1 MADHG
6 RVLVRASGTEPLLR
20 VMVEAA
26 DQAQVDH
33 GFQVLAAE
41 AERGLVGRAR
51 WASMPLPSQCSP
63 AVPWLY
69 DPTSSRAIASAPL
82 QASPTGSC
90 SLAPG
95 SSRLNAT

>member
-1 MADHG
+1 MEQAETAMADHG

-26 DQAQVDH
+26 
-33 GFQVLAAE
+33 
-41 AERGLVGRAR
+41 ERGLAGGAR
-51 WASMPLPSQCSP
+51 WALMPLPSQCSP